1 MSHGTGLTQSFFLA
15 RIDRSA
21 DDLSVSVLVW
31 TGEKVSTEDHYM
43 RGPGPKSRAKHD
55 VGCAQGLR
63 RSIESE

>member
-1 MSHGTGLTQSFFLA
+1 MAPSLPKASFLRALTDRLMTFLFPSWYGPG
-15 RIDRSA
+15 R
-21 DDLSVSVLVW
+21 
-31 TGEKVSTEDHYM
+31 KYQPEDHYM